1 MNNDEEAYEDFG
13 RKFDNSFPACAFFT
27 FFFFLKWDQLPH
39 MIFFFL
45 GKDQSTVA
53 HRAETSVAECFLTSC
68 VWARFHDR
76 FPHNAWTA

>member
-27 FFFFLKWDQLPH
+27 FFCFVFLKWNQLPH
-39 MIFFFL
+39 MNFFFL

-53 HRAETSVAECFLTSC
+53 H
-68 VWARFHDR
+68 
-76 FPHNAWTA
+76 